1 MKSQIPVQ
9 DEPIPAETDGQ
20 GLGGSEGRKASEPP
34 RYLAVARIRRP
45 WGVRGFVKI
54 DVWTDFP
61 ERFRRPGRFFVG
73 EDYRPIWLEHG
84 RIFKGQWLLK
94 FAGYDTPESSGELR
108 NQILYISVEDAVPLG
123 EDEYYIHEIIG
134 LEVWTD
140 TGERLGRVTEVI
152 ETGANDVYV
161 VDWQGKPLLLPAIS
175 QVILSIDRQARRM
188 VVHLMEGLVP

>member
-1 MKSQIPVQ
+1 MKGQIPVQ

-20 GLGGSEGRKASEPP
+20 GVGGSEGRKASEPP

-94 FAGYDTPESSGELR
+94 FAGYDTSESSGELR
-108 NQILYISVEDAVPLG
+108 NQILYIRVEDAAPLG

-134 LEVWTD
+134 LEVVD
-140 TGERLGRVTEVI
+140 QNDRRLGRVVEIETMPGGDVYRVSGPEGDFYLPTVGDIIQRLDIPGGRIVI
-152 ETGANDVYV
+152 E
-161 VDWQGKPLLLPAIS
+161 
-175 QVILSIDRQARRM
+175 DR
-188 VVHLMEGLVP
+188 EGLR